1 MHAALAASLGEHGD
15 SGSDT
20 ESDSDVVGTV
30 SSESSVGHLP
40 TKGGDMRDFWA
51 SMGH

>member
-1 MHAALAASLGEHGD
+1 MHAALAASLGEHDD

-20 ESDSDVVGTV
+20 ETESDAVGTV
-30 SSESSVGHLP
+30 SSESSVGALP
-40 TKGGDMRDFWA
+40 SKGADMRDFWA